1 MKRFLIA
8 VVFVLYVCSC
18 SFGEVAVDSEHF
30 PDDVFREYVRSNFDS
45 DDDGVLSD
53 EEIAGALSIDIHG
66 SPKRV
71 YYNGESEDWHGV
83 SDLIGIEYFTSL
95 VSLDCSINYL
105 GHIDLSRN
113 TALQALDCSYASLDR
128 LDLTANTALRVLIC
142 GNQFDY
148 YWQIREEYGE
158 ERDDLLQTVCPLNHI
173 AGIDLSRNTALEHIN
188 CMDCGLEGLNLQNNT
203 VLKKLYC
210 NNSGAAYISSYTLL
224 RVTRE
229 SDDIYGPLYGEPYY
243 DADDDGTAV
252 TSYGYLGDDGII
264 TTYTYRQESFITI
277 WNRLQSLDL
286 SSNTALEHVYCSS
299 CDIEYIDV
307 SGCPALLW
315 LDCSI
320 NRIANLDVSNNTALE
335 ELSCNNNLLT
345 NLDVSRN
352 TALNWLN
359 CGNEAT
365 YYEYED
371 SEYNN
376 ETYYKVKFTPIL
388 TGNINHITDLNLSN
402 NTALGNLNCAYL
414 GLTALDI
421 GRNTSLYG
429 LQCNNNALTELD
441 VSKNTAL
448 YYLECSYN
456 ELTTLDLSKNTAL
469 TSLTCS
475 NNKLTVLDLGNNL
488 SLRDLRCDYNHL
500 TTLEISKNTALTC
513 LTCRSNDLT
522 VLETGNKI
530 LEWFDCGENRI
541 TRLDLSK
548 STGLPYLYCDINQL
562 ETLDLSNNLSLDE
575 VLCYSNNL
583 TEIKLGSNSN
593 LSTLYCSRN
602 RLSALDISQCPELC
616 DLSCAKNQIR
626 ELNLSKNTNL
636 RFLYCHDNLIT
647 ALDISCNPELIELS
661 CTNNKLGRLDL
672 SNNPELCAV
681 DCGGNYLA
689 ELDVSRNLKLEEL
702 YFSGTTLRNVDVSRN
717 TNLAY
722 LDCIS
727 ADMTTLDLSA
737 NIRLQEVNLYGNSR
751 LEALSIISSDN
762 STYPFRTDMR
772 EYTGNNYTR
781 IQSVR
786 AYSRED
792 TEINTSFI
800 SSDSTAYFASSP
812 HYIVYD
818 YSTGYKGSADIKA
831 VPRTMSVRM
840 GIPTHTFTYLPQIE
854 SKVVSVDSKVVSTD
868 EINFRTSR
876 LSSTANS
883 QTSGQQLASPEPEET
898 GDTSHDDTASDTGSG
913 PGDPK
918 GGCNSYTGISALL
931 CIIVFAYSG
940 KYRRKFIV
948 LTLVMITASSAYA
961 TVKASDYTLPI
972 PYEIYDIAGS
982 WTTDFAFTAELAGK
996 ISGILG
1002 ISADKV
1008 HSYAD
1013 TALPGTWNVTAQDLY
1028 NLSSSGEYGG
1038 VILPLAEHGT
1048 STDRYVVLCT
1058 FSNDI
1063 QPGEYITVHGFE
1075 VDTSTREAV
1084 YDEDKDYLA
1093 QFIALDDELNQ
1104 VSTVP
1109 ENRRIYL
1116 AVSFRPDYVNTG
1128 ILAVVRGRYVEEEDP
1143 LYRLDRQTAQRIATS
1158 LGIDITELKYLTR
1171 ANIGAP
1177 VPPTPAMQRYVKSDD
1192 HEIIAS
1198 LPTVS
1203 VDEEGRYLIP
1213 VKLSES
1219 EWKELQSKDITRYKF
1234 YALNDPALGDEQ
1246 FRASVTG
1253 LLNLAEV
1260 YTLTGHKM
1268 DTFSFREFFLA
1279 ALLNAGQPFSLY
1291 IGKMLFS
1298 LLTGGVG
1305 CSTGLFTAGL
1315 LFVAGAVLLKLRH
1328 KR

>member
-1 MKRFLIA
+1 M
-8 VVFVLYVCSC
+8 
-18 SFGEVAVDSEHF
+18 
-30 PDDVFREYVRSNFDS
+30 
-45 DDDGVLSD
+45 
-53 EEIAGALSIDIHG
+53 
-66 SPKRV
+66 
-71 YYNGESEDWHGV
+71 
-83 SDLIGIEYFTSL
+83 TSA
-95 VSLDCSINYL
+95 IT
-105 GHIDLSRN
+105 RN
-113 TALQALDCSYASLDR
+113 CAP
-128 LDLTANTALRVLIC
+128 LTA
-142 GNQFDY
+142 
-148 YWQIREEYGE
+148 
-158 ERDDLLQTVCPLNHI
+158 
-173 AGIDLSRNTALEHIN
+173 
-188 CMDCGLEGLNLQNNT
+188 
-203 VLKKLYC
+203 
-210 NNSGAAYISSYTLL
+210 
-224 RVTRE
+224 
-229 SDDIYGPLYGEPYY
+229 
-243 DADDDGTAV
+243 
-252 TSYGYLGDDGII
+252 
-264 TTYTYRQESFITI
+264 
-277 WNRLQSLDL
+277 
-286 SSNTALEHVYCSS
+286 
-299 CDIEYIDV
+299 
-307 SGCPALLW
+307 
-315 LDCSI
+315 
-320 NRIANLDVSNNTALE
+320 
-335 ELSCNNNLLT
+335 
-345 NLDVSRN
+345 
-352 TALNWLN
+352 
-359 CGNEAT
+359 
-365 YYEYED
+365 ED
-371 SEYNN
+371 
-376 ETYYKVKFTPIL
+376 
-388 TGNINHITDLNLSN
+388 
-402 NTALGNLNCAYL
+402 
-414 GLTALDI
+414 
-421 GRNTSLYG
+421 
-429 LQCNNNALTELD
+429 
-441 VSKNTAL
+441 
-448 YYLECSYN
+448 
-456 ELTTLDLSKNTAL
+456 
-469 TSLTCS
+469 
-475 NNKLTVLDLGNNL
+475 
-488 SLRDLRCDYNHL
+488 
-500 TTLEISKNTALTC
+500 
-513 LTCRSNDLT
+513 
-522 VLETGNKI
+522 
-530 LEWFDCGENRI
+530 
-541 TRLDLSK
+541 
-548 STGLPYLYCDINQL
+548 
-562 ETLDLSNNLSLDE
+562 
-575 VLCYSNNL
+575 
-583 TEIKLGSNSN
+583 
-593 LSTLYCSRN
+593 
-602 RLSALDISQCPELC
+602 
-616 DLSCAKNQIR
+616 
-626 ELNLSKNTNL
+626 
-636 RFLYCHDNLIT
+636 
-647 ALDISCNPELIELS
+647 
-661 CTNNKLGRLDL
+661 
-672 SNNPELCAV
+672 
-681 DCGGNYLA
+681 

-800 SSDSTAYFASSP
+800 SSDSIAYFASSP

-831 VPRTMSVRM
+831 VPRTMSIRM

-898 GDTSHDDTASDTGSG
+898 GDTSHDDTASDTGSE

-1315 LFVAGAVLLKLRH
+1315 LLVAGAVLLKLRH